1 MHVYS
6 QLHALLSYLYHKV
19 FNEGMQVI
27 RNSKETV
34 FPSHSNFQLQIKKY
48 QLRINLKLIK
58 LLSESL
64 KWKKLLYFHNNSI
77 QFCLFSQVKRDL
89 KERMF
94 NLEKWHFK
102 KCQNRVLQ
110 QLKIFFFFC
119 LHFYLKKELVWN
131 WPIYSFSFRK
141 VVLYKEKASASYLT
155 TESFLANA
163 FV

>member
-77 QFCLFSQVKRDL
+77 QFCPFSQVKRDL

-110 QLKIFFFFC
+110 QLKIFFFLPAFLLKEGISLELAHIQFQLQEGCALQRKGFC
-119 LHFYLKKELVWN
+119 QLPQHREL
-131 WPIYSFSFRK
+131 SR
-141 VVLYKEKASASYLT
+141 
-155 TESFLANA
+155 
-163 FV
+163 